1 MDSCSSDQPCL
12 TQEDAIE
19 AKAFIDLH
27 KAARGRLTDEER
39 FACVSMNGG
48 CTISLPSAPA
58 IGLNR
63 ILGLTTRE
71 DLDKAYSWM
80 RGKTGNR
87 FLQVNADTASDELTQ
102 WIETKGLVAYG
113 PGWAKLRRSTDTV
126 PLPSPGTVK
135 TRKVRPDEAEVFG
148 AMMCASFGFPE
159 SLTAL
164 WAAIVGR
171 DGWSC
176 FYALDGDTPVGTGA
190 MFASGSF
197 AWLGGGTTVPSF
209 RNRGSQKALIQARL
223 KEGAD
228 RGVSTFV
235 VETEVPSAEKANISN
250 ANLAKMGFV
259 HIYNR
264 SNFIL

>member
-1 MDSCSSDQPCL
+1 MDSCSSDQPCP

-27 KAARGRLTDEER
+27 KAARGRLADEER
-39 FACVSMNGG
+39 FECVSVNGG
-48 CTISLPSAPA
+48 CMISLPSAPA

-63 ILGLTTRE
+63 ILGLTTTE
-71 DLDKAYSWM
+71 DLDEAYTWM
-80 RGKTGNR
+80 RKRAGNR
-87 FLQVNADTASDELTQ
+87 FLQVNTDAASDNLKH
-102 WIETKGLVAYG
+102 WIESKGLVAYG
-113 PGWAKLRRSTDTV
+113 PGWAKLRRSTDAV
-126 PLPSPGTVK
+126 SLPSSSTVQ

-148 AMMCASFGFPE
+148 AMMCAGFGFPG

-171 DGWSC
+171 NGWSC

-209 RNRGSQKALIQARL
+209 RNRGAQKALIQARL

-235 VETEVPSAEKANISN
+235 VETEVPSAERASISN
-250 ANLAKMGFV
+250 ANLTKMGFV

-264 SNFIL
+264 SNYIL